1 MLVPVLKHDSLPE
14 REAIINTNKPGHDRP
29 TNAEPILEVI
39 SKMVSQKDYDATEQD
54 KSEIVVEISI
64 MTHLNS
70 SKVLQP
76 GKQAFHLPTSF
87 VATQHSSILCD
98 RLLAVGF
105 VGSNHLNALFLQP
118 FIERVTVIGSV
129 TDQSFRLLLCKSL
142 LQSLFHQLH
151 FMRRSTSNGYG
162 ERKTSA
168 ICHCHELCTLAPLG
182 FSHPVAP
189 FLAMTKL
196 PSMKHSLR
204 SRPPRSCT
212 SFTRARK
219 ISSNTPFSTHSRN
232 LLWQVWYGGY
242 RFGMSCQGAPVRKT
256 HKIPFRIARS
266 STLGRPLPSARR
278 STFGSKG
285 STTAHCSSLR
295 SIGPLPT

>member
-1 MLVPVLKHDSLPE
+1 MANLYP
-14 REAIINTNKPGHDRP
+14 
-29 TNAEPILEVI
+29 
-39 SKMVSQKDYDATEQD
+39 
-54 KSEIVVEISI
+54 SE
-64 MTHLNS
+64 
-70 SKVLQP
+70 VLQP
-76 GKQAFHLPTSF
+76 GKQAFDFPTSF
-87 VATQHSSILCD
+87 VSSQDTTILGS
-98 RLLAVGF
+98 RLLAVGLMRSDQLNSLF
-105 VGSNHLNALFLQP
+105 VQTL
-118 FIERVTVIGSV
+118 IERVAIIRSV
-129 TDQSFRLLLCKSL
+129 TNQSFRFFFRKSL
-142 LQSLFHQLH
+142 VQGLFYQFH

-168 ICHCHELCTLAPLG
+168 ICHCHELCTFAPLG
-182 FSHPVAP
+182 FSHPSAP

-196 PSMKHSLR
+196 PSMKHSVR
-204 SRPPRSCT
+204 SKPPRSFT

-219 ISSNTPFSTHSRN
+219 TSSNTSFSTHSWNRR
-232 LLWQVWYGGY
+232 WQVWYGGY

-295 SIGPLPT
+295 SIGPLPARDWTEVYHF